1 MQQLLPLLGRDLCEY
16 VIEHEANGCS
26 RRRVHIKSQG
36 RPSWQATASA
46 AQQAIVPWKKLD
58 LPDPF
63 APTADNS
70 ELVGMRCSVE
80 AAV

>member
-36 RPSWQATASA
+36 RPSW
-46 AQQAIVPWKKLD
+46 
-58 LPDPF
+58 
-63 APTADNS
+63 
-70 ELVGMRCSVE
+70 
-80 AAV
+80 